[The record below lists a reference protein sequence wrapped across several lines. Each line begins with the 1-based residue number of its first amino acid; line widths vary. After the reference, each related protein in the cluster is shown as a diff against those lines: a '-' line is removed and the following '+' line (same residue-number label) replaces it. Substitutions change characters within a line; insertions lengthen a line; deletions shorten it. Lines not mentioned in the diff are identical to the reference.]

1 MQHSAMA
8 TQLSLLLLL
17 MLGSVASNDIF
28 GVYLNKM
35 CGNTPSSAELHAPEC
50 PERSE
55 PPCRTTN
62 RTETL
67 ALPLLL
73 SLNTGSS
80 TGHPELQLYD
90 DAGTGCGLVL
100 GNNTGNQMTLTGAV
114 CGGARN
120 TISAPLSSASGGW
133 LHVVIISEG
142 HQVRVYFRGDKN
154 KPLTLTCQDS
164 LPSTV
169 KVDPHISTYGYSA
182 LTPDD
187 VDAATTAHP
196 LLLALCAALAI
207 LVFVL

>member
-1 MQHSAMA
+1 MQHSAMT

-80 TGHPELQLYD
+80 TGHPELQR
-90 DAGTGCGLVL
+90 TTMQVL
-100 GNNTGNQMTLTGAV
+100 GVAWYWG
-114 CGGARN
+114 
-120 TISAPLSSASGGW
+120 
-133 LHVVIISEG
+133 
-142 HQVRVYFRGDKN
+142 
-154 KPLTLTCQDS
+154 
-164 LPSTV
+164 
-169 KVDPHISTYGYSA
+169 
-182 LTPDD
+182 
-187 VDAATTAHP
+187 TTQETKWH
-196 LLLALCAALAI
+196 
-207 LVFVL
+207 